1 MLDVFEKPILHLTTH
16 ILSKNKNM
24 RIKTKLNLGVGL
36 LFLMIIILSLVSAY
50 SVFLI
55 KADTENI
62 LKANYNTLE
71 YSRNMILSLDKITT
85 SNKMETFKQY
95 LKKQTLNVTEPGEKQ
110 ATANLEK
117 NFDFLE
123 KNGVNEAIKS
133 KIRQDIFTIMKLN
146 LDAIKQ
152 KSDIAKKTAESANFS
167 IAIVGTLCFL
177 IAFNLLINL
186 PNNIANPIRELTLS
200 IKEIANENYSERV
213 HFTSHNE
220 YGDLAKSFNTMAEKL
235 QEYNDS
241 NLYKLFFEKKR
252 LETLINN
259 MHDPIIGLDN
269 ESIVL
274 FANDEALKII
284 GLKLED
290 VIGKSASALALSNDL
305 IRSLIVK
312 EGIDSTKKQPLKIYA
327 HGKESYFEKE
337 ILNITIIPTGEEKE
351 INIGDVIIL
360 RNITLFKEL
369 DFAKTNFIATVS
381 HELKTPI
388 ASIKLSLQLLEN
400 AKTGDMN
407 DDQKQL
413 VESIK
418 DDSQRLLKIT
428 GELLNLSQLE
438 TGNIQLNIEKSNPKE
453 IVNYA
458 IEAVKVQADQKL
470 IKLVVNADENLE
482 YVKADSEK
490 TGWVLINYLSNAIRY
505 SSEKSTIVIQLKKEN
520 NQIVFQVI
528 DTGKGIDARY
538 KDKVFDKYFQVPGSQ
553 KSGTG
558 LGLAISKEFIEAQ
571 NGSVGVDSNLGLG
584 STFWFS
590 LKV

>member
-1 MLDVFEKPILHLTTH
+1 
-16 ILSKNKNM
+16 M

-55 KADTENI
+55 KQDTENI
-62 LKANYNTLE
+62 LKSNYNTLE
-71 YSRNMILSLDKITT
+71 YSRNMIFALDGMKSGST
-85 SNKMETFKQY
+85 ETIQSFEEN
-95 LKKQTLNVTEPGEKQ
+95 LEKQTQNITEPGEKQ
-110 ATANLEK
+110 ATEK
-117 NFDFLE
+117 LKASFALLA
-123 KNGVNEAIKS
+123 KNNADETVKVQ
-133 KIRQDIFTIMKLN
+133 IRQDIFAIMKLN

-152 KSDIAKKTAESANFS
+152 KSDIAKHSAETANLS
-167 IAIVGTLCFL
+167 IAIVGSLCFL
-177 IAFNLLINL
+177 IAFNLLVNL

-200 IKEIANENYSERV
+200 IKEIANKNYSERV
-213 HFTSHNE
+213 HFTSHSE
-220 YGDLAKSFNTMAEKL
+220 FGDLAKSFNTMAQKL
-235 QEYNDS
+235 EEYHDS
-241 NLYKLFFEKKR
+241 NVYKLLFEKKR

-259 MHDPIIGLDN
+259 MNDPIIGLDN
-269 ESIVL
+269 EEIVL
-274 FANDEALKII
+274 FVNDEALKII
-284 GLKLED
+284 GLKSED
-290 VIGKSASALALSNDL
+290 IIGKPASELAVSNDL
-305 IRSLIVK
+305 IRSLILK
-312 EGIDSTKKQPLKIYA
+312 ESETPKKQPLKIFA

-337 ILNITIIPTGEEKE
+337 IHNITITPTGEEKE

-400 AKTGDMN
+400 GKTGDMN

-418 DDSQRLLKIT
+418 EDSQRLLKIT

-438 TGNIQLNIEKSNPKE
+438 TGNIQLNIGKSNPHE
-453 IVNYA
+453 IVKYA
-458 IEAVKVQADQKL
+458 VEAVKVQADQKQ
-470 IKLVVNADENLE
+470 IQLVVDAHENLKN
-482 YVKADSEK
+482 VKADAEK
-490 TGWVLINYLSNAIRY
+490 TGWVLINFLSNAIRY
-505 SSEKSTIVIQLKKEN
+505 SSEKSTVLIKLKEEN
-520 NQIVFQVI
+520 NQMVFQVI
-528 DTGKGIDARY
+528 DTGKGIDTRY
-538 KDKVFDKYFQVPGSQ
+538 KDRVFDKYFQVPGSQ

-571 NGSVGVDSNLGLG
+571 NGSVGVESNLGLG
-584 STFWFS
+584 STFWFT

>member
-1 MLDVFEKPILHLTTH
+1 
-16 ILSKNKNM
+16 M

-55 KADTENI
+55 KQDTENI
-62 LKANYNTLE
+62 LKSNYNTLE
-71 YSRNMILSLDKITT
+71 YSRNMIFALDGMK
-85 SNKMETFKQY
+85 SNSKETIQNFEEN
-95 LKKQTLNVTEPGEKQ
+95 LEKQTRNITEPGEKQ
-110 ATANLEK
+110 ATEK
-117 NFDFLE
+117 LKESFALLA
-123 KNGVNEAIKS
+123 KNTTDESIKVQ
-133 KIRQDIFTIMKLN
+133 IRQDIFAIMKLN

-152 KSDIAKKTAESANFS
+152 KSDIAKKSAETANLS
-167 IAIVGTLCFL
+167 IAIVGSLCFL
-177 IAFNLLINL
+177 IAFNLLVNL
-186 PNNIANPIRELTLS
+186 PNNIANPIKELTLS
-200 IKEIANENYSERV
+200 IKEIANKNYSERV
-213 HFTSHNE
+213 HFTSHSE
-220 YGDLAKSFNTMAEKL
+220 FGDLAKSFNTMAQKL
-235 QEYNDS
+235 EEYHDS
-241 NLYKLFFEKKR
+241 NVYKLLFEKKR

-259 MHDPIIGLDN
+259 MNDPIIGLDN
-269 ESIVL
+269 EGIVL
-274 FANDEALKII
+274 FVNDEALKII
-284 GLKLED
+284 GLKSED
-290 VIGKSASALALSNDL
+290 IIGKSASELAISNDL
-305 IRSLIVK
+305 IRSLILK
-312 EGIDSTKKQPLKIYA
+312 ENETPKKQPLKIFA

-337 ILNITIIPTGEEKE
+337 IHNITITPTGEEKE

-400 AKTGDMN
+400 SKTGEMN

-438 TGNIQLNIEKSNPKE
+438 TGNIQLNIGKSNPNE
-453 IVNYA
+453 IVKYA
-458 IEAVKVQADQKL
+458 VEAVKIQADQKQIQL
-470 IKLVVNADENLE
+470 IVDADENLKN
-482 YVKADSEK
+482 VKADAEK

-505 SSEKSTIVIQLKKEN
+505 SSEKSTILIKLKEEN
-520 NQIVFQVI
+520 NQMVFQVI
-528 DTGKGIDARY
+528 DTGKGIEPRY
-538 KDKVFDKYFQVPGSQ
+538 KDKVFDKYFQIPGSQ

-571 NGSVGVDSNLGLG
+571 NGSVGVESNLGLG
-584 STFWFS
+584 STFWFT

>member
-1 MLDVFEKPILHLTTH
+1 
-16 ILSKNKNM
+16 M

-36 LFLMIIILSLVSAY
+36 LFVLIIILTLVSAFY
-50 SVFLI
+50 IFSI
-55 KADTENI
+55 KKDTENI
-62 LKANYNTLE
+62 LRANYNTLE
-71 YSRNMILSLDKITT
+71 YSRNMLLALDKIGT
-85 SNKMETFKQY
+85 NKDKAIITFKENLQ
-95 LKKQTLNVTEPGEKQ
+95 KQTQNVTEAGEKKGTDNLKSNF
-110 ATANLEK
+110 ALLEK
-117 NFDFLE
+117 NSSDETL
-123 KNGVNEAIKS
+123 KMQ
-133 KIRQDIFTIMKLN
+133 IRQNIFGIMKLN
-146 LDAIKQ
+146 MNAIKQ
-152 KSDIAKKTAESANFS
+152 KSDIAKHTAETANLW

-177 IAFNLLINL
+177 IAFNLLVNL
-186 PNNIANPIRELTLS
+186 PNNIANPIKELTLS
-200 IKEIANENYSERV
+200 IKEIANKNYSERV
-213 HFTSHNE
+213 HFTNHNE
-220 YGDLAKSFNTMAEKL
+220 YGDLAKSFNTMAQKL
-235 QEYNDS
+235 EEYHDS
-241 NLYKLFFEKKR
+241 NLSKLLFEKKR
-252 LETLINN
+252 METLINN

-269 ESIVL
+269 EGIIL

-290 VIGKSASALALSNDL
+290 VIGKSASTLALSNDL
-305 IRSLIVK
+305 MRSLILK
-312 EGIDSTKKQPLKIYA
+312 ELDADSQKKKPMKIFA
-327 HGKESYFEKE
+327 NGKESYFEKE

-407 DDQKQL
+407 EDQKQL

-438 TGNIQLNIEKSNPKE
+438 TGNIQLNIEKSNPHE

-458 IEAVKVQADQKL
+458 VEAVKVQADQKQ
-470 IKLVVNADENLE
+470 IKLVINADENLE
-482 YVKADSEK
+482 DVKADSEK

-571 NGSVGVDSNLGLG
+571 NGNVGVESNLGLG
-584 STFWFS
+584 STFWFA

>member
-1 MLDVFEKPILHLTTH
+1 
-16 ILSKNKNM
+16 M

-36 LFLMIIILSLVSAY
+36 LFVLIIILTLVSAFY
-50 SVFLI
+50 IFSI
-55 KADTENI
+55 KKDTENI

-71 YSRNMILSLDKITT
+71 YSRNMLLSLDEINT
-85 SNKMETFKQY
+85 NKNNAIVVFKENLQ
-95 LKKQTLNVTEPGEKQ
+95 KQTQNVTEVGEKKGTDNLKEKF
-110 ATANLEK
+110 ALLEK
-117 NFDFLE
+117 NSTDESL
-123 KNGVNEAIKS
+123 KMQ
-133 KIRQDIFTIMKLN
+133 IRQNIFEIMKLN
-146 LDAIKQ
+146 MNAIKQ
-152 KSDIAKKTAESANFS
+152 KSDIAKHTAETANLW

-177 IAFNLLINL
+177 IAFNLLVNL
-186 PNNIANPIRELTLS
+186 PNNIANPIKELTLS
-200 IKEIANENYSERV
+200 IKEIANKNYSERV
-213 HFTSHNE
+213 HFTSHSE
-220 YGDLAKSFNTMAEKL
+220 FGDLAKSFNTMAQKL

-269 ESIVL
+269 EGIVL
-274 FANDEALKII
+274 FANDEALKIV

-290 VIGKSASALALSNDL
+290 VIGKSASTLAMSNDL
-305 IRSLIVK
+305 IRSLILK
-312 EGIDSTKKQPLKIYA
+312 EDSDAPKKQPLKIYA

-388 ASIKLSLQLLEN
+388 ASIKLSLKLLEN
-400 AKTGDMN
+400 SKTGDMN

-418 DDSQRLLKIT
+418 EDSQRLLKIT

-438 TGNIQLNIEKSNPKE
+438 TGNIQLNIEKSNPHE

-458 IEAVKVQADQKL
+458 VEAVKVQAEQKQ
-470 IKLVVNADENLE
+470 IKLVIDADENLQD
-482 YVKADSEK
+482 VKADSEK

-505 SSEKSTIVIQLKKEN
+505 SSEKSTIHIKLKKEL

-528 DTGKGIDARY
+528 DTGKGIDTRY

-571 NGSVGVDSNLGLG
+571 NGNVGVESNLGLG

>member
-1 MLDVFEKPILHLTTH
+1 
-16 ILSKNKNM
+16 M

-36 LFLMIIILSLVSAY
+36 LFLMIIILSLVSGY

-71 YSRNMILSLDKITT
+71 YSRNMILSLDGTT
-85 SNKMETFKQY
+85 ISTDNKLHTFKEY
-95 LKKQTLNVTEPGEKQ
+95 LQKQMQNVTEPGEKE
-110 ATANLEK
+110 ATASLEKSFALLEK
-117 NFDFLE
+117 NSS
-123 KNGVNEAIKS
+123 NEAVKTQ
-133 KIRQDIFTIMKLN
+133 IRQDIFAIMKLN

-152 KSDIAKKTAESANFS
+152 KSDIAKHTAETANLW

-177 IAFNLLINL
+177 IAFNLLVNL
-186 PNNIANPIRELTLS
+186 PNNIANPIKELTQS
-200 IKEIANENYSERV
+200 IKEIANKNYSERV
-213 HFTSHNE
+213 HFTNHNE
-220 YGDLAKSFNTMAEKL
+220 YGDLAKSFNTMAQKL
-235 QEYNDS
+235 QEYNNS

-269 ESIVL
+269 EGLVL

-284 GLKLED
+284 GMKSED
-290 VIGKSASALALSNDL
+290 LIGQSASTLALSNDL
-305 IRSLIVK
+305 IRSLILK
-312 EGIDSTKKQPLKIYA
+312 ELASDSQKKQPLKIFA
-327 HGKESYFEKE
+327 NAKESYFDKE
-337 ILNITIIPTGEEKE
+337 TINITITPTGEEKQ

-400 AKTGDMN
+400 TKTGQMN

-438 TGNIQLNIEKSNPKE
+438 TGNIQLNIEKSNP
-453 IVNYA
+453 YA
-458 IEAVKVQADQKL
+458 IVHYATEAVKIQADQKQ
-470 IKLVVNADENLE
+470 IKLLIDADENLQD
-482 YVKADSEK
+482 VKADSEK
-490 TGWVLINYLSNAIRY
+490 TGWVLINYLSNAITY
-505 SSEKSTIVIQLKKEN
+505 SSEKSTIVIKLKQEN
-520 NQIVFQVI
+520 DQIIFQVI

-538 KDKVFDKYFQVPGSQ
+538 KDKVFDKYFQIPGSQ

-571 NGSVGVDSNLGLG
+571 NGSIGVESNLGLG

>member
-1 MLDVFEKPILHLTTH
+1 
-16 ILSKNKNM
+16 M

-36 LFLMIIILSLVSAY
+36 LFLMIIILSLVSGY

-71 YSRNMILSLDKITT
+71 YSRNMILSLDEIKANPDNEIQ
-85 SNKMETFKQY
+85 TFKEY
-95 LKKQTLNVTEPGEKQ
+95 LKKQTQNVTEPGEKE

-117 NFDFLE
+117 SFALLE
-123 KNGVNEAIKS
+123 KNSADETVKTQ
-133 KIRQDIFTIMKLN
+133 IRQDIFAIMKLN

-152 KSDIAKKTAESANFS
+152 KSDIAKLTAENANLW
-167 IAIVGTLCFL
+167 IAIVGSLCFL
-177 IAFNLLINL
+177 IAFNLLVNL
-186 PNNIANPIRELTLS
+186 PNNIANPIKELTLS
-200 IKEIANENYSERV
+200 IKEIANKNYSERV
-213 HFTSHNE
+213 HFTSHSE
-220 YGDLAKSFNTMAEKL
+220 FGDLAKSFNTMAQKL

-269 ESIVL
+269 EGIVL

-290 VIGKSASALALSNDL
+290 VIGKSASNLALSNDL
-305 IRSLIVK
+305 IRSLILKDDVNAP
-312 EGIDSTKKQPLKIYA
+312 KKQPLKIYA

-400 AKTGDMN
+400 TKTGDMN

-438 TGNIQLNIEKSNPKE
+438 TGNIQLNIEKSNPRE

-458 IEAVKVQADQKL
+458 VEAVKVQADQKQ
-470 IKLVVNADENLE
+470 IKLVIDADENLQD
-482 YVKADSEK
+482 VKADSEK

-505 SSEKSTIVIQLKKEN
+505 SSEKSTIFIKLKKEN

-528 DTGKGIDARY
+528 DTGKGIDTRY

-571 NGSVGVDSNLGLG
+571 NGNVGVESNLGLG

>member
-1 MLDVFEKPILHLTTH
+1 
-16 ILSKNKNM
+16 M

-55 KADTENI
+55 KQDTENI
-62 LKANYNTLE
+62 LKSNYNTLE
-71 YSRNMILSLDKITT
+71 YSRNMIFALDGIK
-85 SNKMETFKQY
+85 SDSKETIQSFEEN
-95 LKKQTLNVTEPGEKQ
+95 LEKQTQNITEPGEKQ
-110 ATANLEK
+110 ATEK
-117 NFDFLE
+117 LKASFALLD
-123 KNGVNEAIKS
+123 KNNADESVKAQ
-133 KIRQDIFTIMKLN
+133 IRHDIFAIMKLN

-152 KSDIAKKTAESANFS
+152 KSDIAKHSAETANLS

-177 IAFNLLINL
+177 IAFNLLVNL
-186 PNNIANPIRELTLS
+186 PNNIANPIRELTQS
-200 IKEIANENYSERV
+200 IKEIANKNYSERV
-213 HFTSHNE
+213 HFTSHSE
-220 YGDLAKSFNTMAEKL
+220 FGDLAKSFNTMAQKL
-235 QEYNDS
+235 EEYHDS
-241 NLYKLFFEKKR
+241 NVYKLLFEKKR

-259 MHDPIIGLDN
+259 MNDPIIGLDN
-269 ESIVL
+269 EGIVL
-274 FANDEALKII
+274 FVNDEALKII
-284 GLKLED
+284 GLKSED
-290 VIGKSASALALSNDL
+290 IIGKTASELAVSNDL
-305 IRSLIVK
+305 IRSLILK
-312 EGIDSTKKQPLKIYA
+312 ESETPKKQPLKIFA

-337 ILNITIIPTGEEKE
+337 IHNITITPTGEEKE

-400 AKTGDMN
+400 GKTGDMN

-438 TGNIQLNIEKSNPKE
+438 TGNIQLNIGKSNPHE
-453 IVNYA
+453 IVKYA
-458 IEAVKVQADQKL
+458 VEAVKVQADQKK
-470 IKLVVNADENLE
+470 IQLVVDADENLKN
-482 YVKADSEK
+482 VKADAEK

-505 SSEKSTIVIQLKKEN
+505 SSEKSTILIKLKEEN
-520 NQIVFQVI
+520 NQMVFQVI
-528 DTGKGIDARY
+528 DTGKGIDTRY

-571 NGSVGVDSNLGLG
+571 NGSVGVESNLGLG
-584 STFWFS
+584 STFWFT

>member
-1 MLDVFEKPILHLTTH
+1 
-16 ILSKNKNM
+16 M

-36 LFLMIIILSLVSAY
+36 LFLMIIILSLVSGYA
-50 SVFLI
+50 VFLI

-71 YSRNMILSLDKITT
+71 YSRNMILSLDEIKVNTDSTIH
-85 SNKMETFKQY
+85 TFKEY
-95 LKKQTLNVTEPGEKQ
+95 LEKQTRNVTEPGEKE
-110 ATANLEK
+110 ATAKLE
-117 NFDFLE
+117 NDFALLE
-123 KNGVNEAIKS
+123 KNGSNETVKAQ
-133 KIRQDIFTIMKLN
+133 IRQDIFSIMKLN

-152 KSDIAKKTAESANFS
+152 KGDIAKHTAENANLW

-177 IAFNLLINL
+177 IAFNLLVNL
-186 PNNIANPIRELTLS
+186 PNNIANPIKELTQS
-200 IKEIANENYSERV
+200 IKEIANKNYSERV
-213 HFTSHNE
+213 HFTNHNE
-220 YGDLAKSFNTMAEKL
+220 YGDLAKSFNTMAQKL
-235 QEYNDS
+235 QEYNNS

-259 MHDPIIGLDN
+259 MHDPIIGLDH
-269 ESIVL
+269 EGVIL
-274 FANDEALKII
+274 FVNDEALKII
-284 GLKLED
+284 GMKLED
-290 VIGKSASALALSNDL
+290 VIGQSASTLAVSNDL
-305 IRSLIVK
+305 IRSLILK
-312 EGIDSTKKQPLKIYA
+312 EPAADSQKKHPMKIFA
-327 HGKESYFEKE
+327 HGKESYFDKE
-337 ILNITIIPTGEEKE
+337 TINITITPTGEEKE

-388 ASIKLSLQLLEN
+388 ASIKLSLQLLQN
-400 AKTGDMN
+400 NKTGEMN

-418 DDSQRLLKIT
+418 EDSQRLLKIT

-438 TGNIQLNIEKSNPKE
+438 TGNIQLNIEKSNPYS

-458 IEAVKVQADQKL
+458 TEAVKIQAEQKQIKL
-470 IKLVVNADENLE
+470 IVEANEHLQD
-482 YVKADSEK
+482 VKADSEK
-490 TGWVLINYLSNAIRY
+490 TGWVLINYLSNAITY
-505 SSEKSTIVIQLKKEN
+505 SSEKSTIIIRLKEEN
-520 NQIVFQVI
+520 DQITFEVI

-538 KDKVFDKYFQVPGSQ
+538 KDKVFDKYFQIPGSQ

-571 NGSVGVDSNLGLG
+571 NGTIGVESNLGLG

>member
-1 MLDVFEKPILHLTTH
+1 
-16 ILSKNKNM
+16 M

-55 KADTENI
+55 KQDTENI
-62 LKANYNTLE
+62 LKSNYNTLE
-71 YSRNMILSLDKITT
+71 YSRNMIFALDGMK
-85 SNKMETFKQY
+85 SNSKETIQNFEEN
-95 LKKQTLNVTEPGEKQ
+95 LEKQTRNITEPGEKQ
-110 ATANLEK
+110 ATEK
-117 NFDFLE
+117 LKASFILLA
-123 KNGVNEAIKS
+123 KNSADESVKVQ
-133 KIRQDIFTIMKLN
+133 IRQDIFAIMKLN

-152 KSDIAKKTAESANFS
+152 KSDIAKQSAETANLS

-177 IAFNLLINL
+177 IAFNLLVNL
-186 PNNIANPIRELTLS
+186 PNNIANPIKELTLS
-200 IKEIANENYSERV
+200 IKEIANKNYSERV
-213 HFTSHNE
+213 HFTSHSE
-220 YGDLAKSFNTMAEKL
+220 FGDLAKSFNTMAQKL
-235 QEYNDS
+235 EEYHDS
-241 NLYKLFFEKKR
+241 NVYKLLFEKKR

-259 MHDPIIGLDN
+259 MNDPIIGLDN
-269 ESIVL
+269 EGIVL
-274 FANDEALKII
+274 FVNDEALKII
-284 GLKLED
+284 GLKSED
-290 VIGKSASALALSNDL
+290 IIGKLASELAVSNDL
-305 IRSLIVK
+305 IRSLILR
-312 EGIDSTKKQPLKIYA
+312 ETETPKKQPLKIFA

-337 ILNITIIPTGEEKE
+337 IHNITITPTGEEKE

-438 TGNIQLNIEKSNPKE
+438 TGNIQLNIGKSNPHE
-453 IVNYA
+453 IVKYA
-458 IEAVKVQADQKL
+458 VEAVKVQADQKQ
-470 IKLVVNADENLE
+470 IQLVVDANENLKN
-482 YVKADSEK
+482 VKADAEK

-505 SSEKSTIVIQLKKEN
+505 SSEKSTILIKLKEEN
-520 NQIVFQVI
+520 NQMVFQVI
-528 DTGKGIDARY
+528 DTGKGIDTRY
-538 KDKVFDKYFQVPGSQ
+538 KDKVFDKYFQIPGSQ

-571 NGSVGVDSNLGLG
+571 NGSVGVESNLGLG
-584 STFWFS
+584 STFWFT

>member
-1 MLDVFEKPILHLTTH
+1 
-16 ILSKNKNM
+16 M

-55 KADTENI
+55 KQDTENI
-62 LKANYNTLE
+62 LKSNYNTLE
-71 YSRNMILSLDKITT
+71 YSRNMISALDEIKLG
-85 SNKMETFKQY
+85 S
-95 LKKQTLNVTEPGEKQ
+95 KQTIHNFEENLEKQRRNITEPGEKQ
-110 ATANLEK
+110 ATEK
-117 NFDFLE
+117 LKENFTVLA
-123 KNGVNEAIKS
+123 KNNADEIVKAH
-133 KIRQDIFTIMKLN
+133 IRQDIFAIMKLN

-152 KSDIAKKTAESANFS
+152 KSDIAKKTAETSNFS

-177 IAFNLLINL
+177 IAFNLLVNL
-186 PNNIANPIRELTLS
+186 PNNIANPIKELTFS
-200 IKEIANENYSERV
+200 IKEIANKNYSERV
-213 HFTSHNE
+213 HFTSHSE
-220 YGDLAKSFNTMAEKL
+220 FGDLAKSFNTMAQKL
-235 QEYNDS
+235 EEYHDS
-241 NLYKLFFEKKR
+241 NVYKLLFEKKR

-259 MHDPIIGLDN
+259 MNDPIIGLDN
-269 ESIVL
+269 EGIVL

-284 GLKLED
+284 GLKSED
-290 VIGKSASALALSNDL
+290 IIGKSASELAISNDL

-312 EGIDSTKKQPLKIYA
+312 ESETPKKQPLKIFA

-337 ILNITIIPTGEEKE
+337 IHNITITPTGEEKE
-351 INIGDVIIL
+351 MNIGDVIIL

-438 TGNIQLNIEKSNPKE
+438 TGNIQLNIEKSNPHA

-458 IEAVKVQADQKL
+458 VEAVKIQADQKQIQL
-470 IKLVVNADENLE
+470 IIDADENLKD
-482 YVKADSEK
+482 VKADSEK

-505 SSEKSTIVIQLKKEN
+505 SSEKSTILIKLKEEN
-520 NQIVFQVI
+520 NQMVFQVI
-528 DTGKGIDARY
+528 DTGLGIDTRY
-538 KDKVFDKYFQVPGSQ
+538 KDKVFDKYFQIPGSP

-571 NGSVGVDSNLGLG
+571 NGSVGVESNLGLG

-590 LKV
+590 LKI

>member
-1 MLDVFEKPILHLTTH
+1 
-16 ILSKNKNM
+16 M

-36 LFLMIIILSLVSAY
+36 LFLLIIILTLVSAFY
-50 SVFLI
+50 IFSI
-55 KADTENI
+55 KKDTENI

-71 YSRNMILSLDKITT
+71 YSRNMLLSLDKIN
-85 SNKMETFKQY
+85 SNKNKAIVIFKDNLQ
-95 LKKQTLNVTEPGEKQ
+95 KQTQNVTEVGEKKG
-110 ATANLEK
+110 TDNLKKNFSLLEK
-117 NFDFLE
+117 DNSDESL
-123 KNGVNEAIKS
+123 KTQ
-133 KIRQDIFTIMKLN
+133 IRQDIFEIMKLN
-146 LDAIKQ
+146 MNAIKQ
-152 KSDIAKKTAESANFS
+152 KSDIAQHTAETANLW

-177 IAFNLLINL
+177 IAFNLLVNL
-186 PNNIANPIRELTLS
+186 PNNIANPIKELTLS
-200 IKEIANENYSERV
+200 IKEIANKNYSERV
-213 HFTSHNE
+213 HFTSHSE
-220 YGDLAKSFNTMAEKL
+220 FGDLAKSFNTMAQKL

-259 MHDPIIGLDN
+259 MNDPIIGLDH
-269 ESIVL
+269 EGIVL

-284 GLKLED
+284 SLKLED
-290 VIGKSASALALSNDL
+290 VIGKSASELALSNDL
-305 IRSLIVK
+305 IRSLILK
-312 EGIDSTKKQPLKIYA
+312 EDSDIPKKQPLKIFA

-400 AKTGDMN
+400 GKTGDMN

-418 DDSQRLLKIT
+418 EDSQRLLKIT

-438 TGNIQLNIEKSNPKE
+438 TGNIQLNIEKSNPHQ

-458 IEAVKVQADQKL
+458 VEAVKVQADQKQIQL
-470 IKLVVNADENLE
+470 IVDADENLTE
-482 YVKADSEK
+482 VKADSEK

-505 SSEKSTIVIQLKKEN
+505 SSEKSMIHIKLKKEN

-538 KDKVFDKYFQVPGSQ
+538 KDRVFDKYFQVPGSQ

-571 NGSVGVDSNLGLG
+571 NGSVGVESNLGLG

>member
-1 MLDVFEKPILHLTTH
+1 
-16 ILSKNKNM
+16 M

-71 YSRNMILSLDKITT
+71 YSRNMLLSLDEISTD
-85 SNKMETFKQY
+85 SDHAIITFKENLQ
-95 LKKQTLNVTEPGEKQ
+95 KQTQNITEYGEKKVTDNLKGNF
-110 ATANLEK
+110 ALLEK
-117 NFDFLE
+117 NNID
-123 KNGVNEAIKS
+123 EAAKTQ
-133 KIRQDIFTIMKLN
+133 IRKDIFEIMKLN
-146 LDAIKQ
+146 MNAIKQ
-152 KSDIAKKTAESANFS
+152 KSDIAKHTAENANLL
-167 IAIVGTLCFL
+167 IAVVGTLCFL

-186 PNNIANPIRELTLS
+186 PNNIANPIKELTLS
-200 IKEIANENYSERV
+200 IKEIANKNYSERV
-213 HFTSHNE
+213 HFTNHNE
-220 YGDLAKSFNTMAEKL
+220 YGDLAKSFNTMAQKL
-235 QEYNDS
+235 QEYNNS

-269 ESIVL
+269 EGLIL

-284 GLKLED
+284 GLKAED
-290 VIGKSASALALSNDL
+290 VVSKAASTLALSNDL
-305 IRSLIVK
+305 VRSLLFK
-312 EGIDSTKKQPLKIYA
+312 EENDNSKKQPLKIFA
-327 HGKESYFEKE
+327 NGKESYFDKEK
-337 ILNITIIPTGEEKE
+337 INITITPTGEEKE

-388 ASIKLSLQLLEN
+388 ASIKLSLQLLQN
-400 AKTGDMN
+400 ARTGAMN
-407 DDQKQL
+407 EDQNQL

-418 DDSQRLLKIT
+418 EDSQRLLKIT

-438 TGNIQLNIEKSNPKE
+438 TGNIQLNIEKSNPYN

-458 IEAVKVQADQKL
+458 KEAVKVQADQKQ
-470 IKLVVNADENLE
+470 IKLVIDANENLPD
-482 YVKADSEK
+482 VKADSEK
-490 TGWVLINYLSNAIRY
+490 TGWVLINYLSNAITY
-505 SSEKSTIVIQLKKEN
+505 SSEKSTIVIKLKEKD
-520 NQIVFQVI
+520 NQILFQVI

-538 KDKVFDKYFQVPGSQ
+538 KDKVFDKYFQIPGSQ

-571 NGSVGVDSNLGLG
+571 NGTIGVESNLGLG

-590 LKV
+590 LNI